1 MAYEFR
7 LPDVGEGIHQGEIVR
22 WLVKPG
28 DRVREDQPL
37 VEVQTDKATVEIPSP
52 VAGVVLEL
60 RGNEGDVVQV
70 GSVIVV
76 IDTEARADEPAGA
89 APAAAAAPAAQAASP
104 VVPHQVP
111 PATTAPGPA
120 AAPGGAPAASPG
132 VTPPAPPGLAA
143 VPGAAAA
150 VPAAAAP
157 GGGPAAEA
165 RRVLATPATRRL
177 ARELGVDIRL
187 VPGTGPAGRVTA
199 EDVRA
204 FAAARAA
211 GTPAVTAAGAGTTA
225 GGATAAAPPAAPG
238 AAPAVAPGA
247 AAGTA
252 PVAAPAAAAGA
263 VPATGLAA
271 APPGVAAGIPAGVPG
286 VAAAATAGAAAPA
299 AAPGSAARWAV
310 AAGGEQRVPLR
321 GLRKRIAEKMVQS
334 KYTAPHVTH
343 VEEVDV
349 TELVELRRKALPLAE
364 QRGIKLTYMPFIAK
378 AVVAALQQFPV
389 FNASLDDERQEI
401 VLKGY
406 YHIGV
411 ATATDEGLIVP
422 VVRDVDRKSIFQLAR
437 EIAALTEAARARRIA
452 LDDVR
457 GSTFT
462 ITNVG
467 ALGGG
472 VWSTPIINHPEVA
485 ILGVHKFRETPV
497 VRDGEIV
504 VRTITN
510 FALSFDHR
518 VADGADAVRFVNRIK
533 EYLEQPSLL
542 FLEMA

>member
-7 LPDVGEGIHQGEIVR
+7 LPDVGEGIHEGEIVR
-22 WLVKPG
+22 WLVRPG
-28 DRVREDQPL
+28 DRVEEDQPL
-37 VEVQTDKATVEIPSP
+37 VEIQTDKATVEIPSP
-52 VAGVVLEL
+52 VAGRVLEI
-60 RGNEGDVVQV
+60 RGQEGDVVQV

-76 IDTEARADEPAGA
+76 IETTGEQATPATSPAPGGTTAVPAGA
-89 APAAAAAPAAQAASP
+89 AGAGAGGGAVAGAGGGHQATGDPAGGQAGLAAAAPATPGTGAAAGVTS
-104 VVPHQVP
+104 
-111 PATTAPGPA
+111 AGAGGSGAPGGPS
-120 AAPGGAPAASPG
+120 AAPGG
-132 VTPPAPPGLAA
+132 
-143 VPGAAAA
+143 
-150 VPAAAAP
+150 P
-157 GGGPAAEA
+157 GGGEPSGASG

-177 ARELGVDIRL
+177 ARELGVDIRQ
-187 VPGTGPAGRVTA
+187 VPGTGPGGRVTA

-204 FAAARAA
+204 FAAARTAGTAFPATAPAGGTALPATAGGTGGAAAEPAPAAA
-211 GTPAVTAAGAGTTA
+211 GGPAGDAVASRPAAAVTAA
-225 GGATAAAPPAAPG
+225 
-238 AAPAVAPGA
+238 VE
-247 AAGTA
+247 
-252 PVAAPAAAAGA
+252 
-263 VPATGLAA
+263 
-271 APPGVAAGIPAGVPG
+271 
-286 VAAAATAGAAAPA
+286 
-299 AAPGSAARWAV
+299 
-310 AAGGEQRVPLR
+310 AGGERRIPLR

-349 TELVELRRKALPLAE
+349 TELIDLRRKAQPLAE
-364 QRGIKLTYMPFIAK
+364 QRGIKLTYLPFIVK

-389 FNASLDDERQEI
+389 FNASLDDQRQEI

-406 YHIGV
+406 YHIGI
-411 ATATDEGLIVP
+411 ATATDDGLIVP
-422 VVRDVDRKSIFQLAR
+422 VVKDADRKSIFQLAR
-437 EIAALTEAARARRIA
+437 EIAELTEAARQRRIA

-472 VWSTPIINHPEVA
+472 VLSTPIINYPEVA

-497 VRDGEIV
+497 VRDGQIV
-504 VRTITN
+504 VRAMTYL
-510 FALSFDHR
+510 ALSFDHR

>member
-7 LPDVGEGIHQGEIVR
+7 LPDVGEGIHEGEIVR

-28 DRVREDQPL
+28 DRIQEDQPL

-52 VAGVVLEL
+52 VAGVVREL
-60 RGNEGDVVQV
+60 RAKEGDVVPV

-76 IDTEARADEPAGA
+76 IDTEARADEPARAA
-89 APAAAAAPAAQAASP
+89 APATAGPTGAGAPAAGPAGAGANPAPGAGTAAAAAGPAEAGSSAAG
-104 VVPHQVP
+104 
-111 PATTAPGPA
+111 APGAAAARAARGAVAARPEGPAGPPGVAPAGVAPA
-120 AAPGGAPAASPG
+120 AAPGAPAPDG
-132 VTPPAPPGLAA
+132 
-143 VPGAAAA
+143 
-150 VPAAAAP
+150 
-157 GGGPAAEA
+157 

-211 GTPAVTAAGAGTTA
+211 GAQPVAAAPGGGAPGAALPAAGAGSTLTA
-225 GGATAAAPPAAPG
+225 PSPTGVPAATRPGGPAGPATPVAPPGPAAPAAQAAPEAPAAPG
-238 AAPAVAPGA
+238 VPAV
-247 AAGTA
+247 
-252 PVAAPAAAAGA
+252 
-263 VPATGLAA
+263 
-271 APPGVAAGIPAGVPG
+271 PP
-286 VAAAATAGAAAPA
+286 
-299 AAPGSAARWAV
+299 
-310 AAGGEQRVPLR
+310 GGEQRVPLR

-334 KYTAPHVTH
+334 MYTAPHVTH

-349 TELVELRRKALPLAE
+349 TELVELRRTALPLAE
-364 QRGIKLTYMPFIAK
+364 ERGIKLTYLPFIAK
-378 AVVAALQQFPV
+378 AVVAALQQFPI

-422 VVRDVDRKSIFQLAR
+422 VVRDVDRKSIFQIAR

-472 VWSTPIINHPEVA
+472 VWSTPIINYPEVA

-497 VRDGEIV
+497 VRDGQIV
-504 VRTITN
+504 VRTITYL
-510 FALSFDHR
+510 ALSFDHR

-533 EYLEQPSLL
+533 AYLEQPSLL

>member
-7 LPDVGEGIHQGEIVR
+7 LPDVGEGIHEGEIVR

-52 VAGVVLEL
+52 VAGVVREL
-60 RGNEGDVVQV
+60 RANEGDVVQV

-76 IDTEARADEPAGA
+76 IDTEAGAEEPAAAGAPPAPAGA
-89 APAAAAAPAAQAASP
+89 PVTAVGTGATEGTGGVAAAHPAAVAAPA
-104 VVPHQVP
+104 
-111 PATTAPGPA
+111 
-120 AAPGGAPAASPG
+120 GGAGESPAG
-132 VTPPAPPGLAA
+132 
-143 VPGAAAA
+143 
-150 VPAAAAP
+150 
-157 GGGPAAEA
+157 

-204 FAAARAA
+204 FAARQAA
-211 GTPAVTAAGAGTTA
+211 GTAGSAPAAAAGVAQ
-225 GGATAAAPPAAPG
+225 PAAPAG
-238 AAPAVAPGA
+238 PVPATGPAAPAPAVAAPA
-247 AAGTA
+247 PVTAVPAAGPA
-252 PVAAPAAAAGA
+252 AAPAAAA
-263 VPATGLAA
+263 
-271 APPGVAAGIPAGVPG
+271 AGSSAPAGPTVPTVPG
-286 VAAAATAGAAAPA
+286 APAAPA
-299 AAPGSAARWAV
+299 VPP
-310 AAGGEQRVPLR
+310 GGEQRVPLR

-334 KYTAPHVTH
+334 KSTAPHVTH

-364 QRGIKLTYMPFIAK
+364 QRGIKLTYLPFIAK

-467 ALGGG
+467 AMGGG
-472 VWSTPIINHPEVA
+472 VWSTPIINYPEVA

-497 VRDGEIV
+497 VRDGQIV
-504 VRTITN
+504 VRTMTYL
-510 FALSFDHR
+510 ALSFDHR

-533 EYLEQPSLL
+533 AYLEQPSLL

>member
-7 LPDVGEGIHQGEIVR
+7 LPDVGEGIHEGEIVR

-28 DRVREDQPL
+28 DRVQEDQPL

-52 VAGVVLEL
+52 VAGVVAEL
-60 RGNEGDVVQV
+60 RAAEGDVVQV

-76 IDTEARADEPAGA
+76 IDTAARAEEPAAAGAPVAAAGA
-89 APAAAAAPAAQAASP
+89 APGGAAAVTGPAVPGGAEAGPAAAPAPSPAAAPAAGGVDAA
-104 VVPHQVP
+104 
-111 PATTAPGPA
+111 G
-120 AAPGGAPAASPG
+120 
-132 VTPPAPPGLAA
+132 
-143 VPGAAAA
+143 
-150 VPAAAAP
+150 
-157 GGGPAAEA
+157 

-177 ARELGVDIRL
+177 ARELGVDLRL

-199 EDVRA
+199 DDVRA
-204 FAAARAA
+204 FAARQAAGGAGPVAAPVGGPVPAAAPGDARPGVPAAAAPAGSSAA
-211 GTPAVTAAGAGTTA
+211 GT
-225 GGATAAAPPAAPG
+225 
-238 AAPAVAPGA
+238 
-247 AAGTA
+247 
-252 PVAAPAAAAGA
+252 PVAAPAAPVQPLSPAVAGPAGPGAPTAPGAPAALPSPAAPAVAGA
-263 VPATGLAA
+263 P
-271 APPGVAAGIPAGVPG
+271 
-286 VAAAATAGAAAPA
+286 AAPA
-299 AAPGSAARWAV
+299 AAAAPAV
-310 AAGGEQRVPLR
+310 PPGGEQRIPLR

-349 TELVELRRKALPLAE
+349 TELIELRRKALPLAE
-364 QRGIKLTYMPFIAK
+364 QRGIKLTYLPFIAK
-378 AVVAALQQFPV
+378 AVVAALQQHPV

-411 ATATDEGLIVP
+411 ATATEEGLIVP
-422 VVRDVDRKSIFQLAR
+422 VVRDVDRKSIFQIAR
-437 EIAALTEAARARRIA
+437 EIAALTEAARTRRIA

-472 VWSTPIINHPEVA
+472 VWSTPVINYPEVA

-497 VRDGEIV
+497 VRDGQIV
-504 VRTITN
+504 VRTITYL
-510 FALSFDHR
+510 ALSFDHR
-518 VADGADAVRFVNRIK
+518 VADGADAVRFVNQIK
-533 EYLEQPSLL
+533 AYLEQPSLL